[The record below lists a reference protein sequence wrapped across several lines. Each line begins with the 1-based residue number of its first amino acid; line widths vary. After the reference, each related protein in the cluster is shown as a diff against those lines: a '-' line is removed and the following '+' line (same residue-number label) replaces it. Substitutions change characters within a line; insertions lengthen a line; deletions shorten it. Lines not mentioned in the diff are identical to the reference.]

1 MKPAANKRK
10 YTRCESDSGISVGSS
25 HESDDDDYTYESY
38 YDSDESGSTEIID
51 LVSPQTTIDLVTP
64 QGTMAP
70 LECPSAP
77 LRRKGASTN
86 LLKRQ
91 RCCEVA
97 TDSEDDDWDLRTQE
111 DPVAQ
116 ALLEE
121 EAAKQRLLEDDQAW
135 PESPTVSQRATTLRL
150 AEEEVARQRTMNLD
164 STTLHVEDH
173 PEVNPAEVCPACY
186 RMMLST
192 PVYPMKITET
202 ETPYWKKVYRVTYE
216 VWMPPCR
223 HSNRKPWFL

>member
-1 MKPAANKRK
+1 MKPSANKRK
-10 YTRCESDSGISVGSS
+10 YTRCESDSGISLGSS
-25 HESDDDDYTYESY
+25 HESDADDYTYESY
-38 YDSDESGSTEIID
+38 SDSDDSGSTEI
-51 LVSPQTTIDLVTP
+51 IDLVTP

-70 LECPSAP
+70 LECPPAP
-77 LRRKGASTN
+77 LRREGASTN

-135 PESPTVSQRATTLRL
+135 PESPTVTQRAITLRL
-150 AEEEVARQRTMNLD
+150 AEEEVARQNLD